1 MLLSILAEAAKEYFI
16 DIDGDCQI
24 KALSQDSR
32 EKNDDALF
40 FCVRGSRFDAHD
52 FAEDAVKN
60 GAVALVVEKK
70 LTNINVPQVLVSD
83 VRAAMGLMA
92 SKFFGNPASKLKI
105 VGITGTKGKTT
116 TSYFIKSILD
126 AAGIKNGVIGTTGGI
141 VGDEKIEAKLTTP
154 DPIDLHRMLSYML
167 QMGAEVVCMEVSAHA
182 IDMKRVMGVQFEAAC
197 YTNLSQDHLDY
208 FDDMQSY
215 FEAKKRFIISEQV
228 KNLAINAD
236 DETSEAIM
244 AELRIPYSSY
254 GISANADIFARDIE
268 INDEGVS
275 FALSLWNEQWY
286 PVHINMMGT
295 FNVYNSLAATAISLI
310 LGIKPEFI
318 VKGIESVRVVPGRAE
333 VLETSTPYKV
343 IVDYSHSPAALENI
357 LRTVK
362 SFTKHKLIL
371 LFGCGGDRDHQKRPI
386 MGSIAGKFADFTII
400 TSDNPRTEEP
410 MKIISEIEEGI
421 KSTDGKYILIENRR
435 EAIRHALDI
444 SQEGDVVILA
454 GKGDETYQEI
464 QGQKYLFNEKN
475 IVSEIL
481 YEKKQSKQ
489 VSGNA

>member
-92 SKFFGNPASKLKI
+92 SKFFGNPASKLKL

-310 LGIKPEFI
+310 PGIKPEFI

-421 KSTDGKYILIENRR
+421 KSTDGKYILIENRS

>member
-92 SKFFGNPASKLKI
+92 SKFFGNPASKLKL

-421 KSTDGKYILIENRR
+421 KSTDGKYILIENRS

>member
-1 MLLSILAEAAKEYFI
+1 MLLSILADAAKEYLI
-16 DIDGDCQI
+16 DINGECQI
-24 KALSQDSR
+24 NALSQDSR
-32 EKNDDALF
+32 EKKEGALF

-52 FAEDAVKN
+52 FAEDAIKN
-60 GAVALVVEKK
+60 GAVALVVERK
-70 LTNINVPQVLVSD
+70 LEHINVPQVIVSD

-92 SKFFGNPASKLKI
+92 SKFFGDPASKLKI

-116 TSYFIKSILD
+116 TSYFVKSILD
-126 AAGIKNGVIGTTGGI
+126 AAGIKNGVIGTTGSI
-141 VGDEKIEAKLTTP
+141 VGDEKLEAKLTTP
-154 DPIDLHRMLSYML
+154 DPIDLHRMLSYMFK
-167 QMGAEVVCMEVSAHA
+167 MGAEVVCMEVSAHA
-182 IDMKRVMGVQFEAAC
+182 IDMKRITGIQFEAAC
-197 YTNLSQDHLDY
+197 YTNFSQDHLDY
-208 FDDMQSY
+208 FDNMQTY
-215 FEAKKRFIISEQV
+215 FDTKKRFITSEQV

-236 DETSEAIM
+236 DKSSDTIMSE
-244 AELRIPYSSY
+244 LKVPFSSY

-275 FALSLWNEQWY
+275 FMLSLWNEQWY

-318 VKGIESVRVVPGRAE
+318 VKGIENVRVVPGRAE

-343 IVDYSHSPAALENI
+343 ILDYSHSPAALENI
-357 LRTVK
+357 LRAVK
-362 SFTKHKLIL
+362 SFTKHNLIL

-386 MGSIAGKFADFTII
+386 MGNIAGKLADFTII

-410 MKIISEIEEGI
+410 MKIIREIEDGI
-421 KSTDGKYILIENRR
+421 KSTEGKYVLIENRR
-435 EAIRHALDI
+435 EAIRYALDI
-444 SQEGDVVILA
+444 SKEGDVVILA

-464 QGQKYLFNEKN
+464 QGQKHYFNEKN

>member
-92 SKFFGNPASKLKI
+92 SKFFGNPASKLKL

-215 FEAKKRFIISEQV
+215 FEAKKRFVLSEQV

-275 FALSLWNEQWY
+275 FTLSLWNEQWY

-435 EAIRHALDI
+435 EAIRYALDI